1 MAKRQRAMEFHR
13 SCLLRQGLKALRWN
27 MMIGRELAKM
37 GVWHHQRW
45 KHRRVFL
52 KVISFI
58 IQLMH
63 YSVLVYVGLWKHVN
77 LLFVVCAG
85 WYI

>member
-27 MMIGRELAKM
+27 MMIGKELAKM

-52 KVISFI
+52 KVIPFI
-58 IQLMH
+58 IQLCN
-63 YSVLVYVGLWKHVN
+63 VPRIFLENKFRRGKLR
-77 LLFVVCAG
+77 FQ
-85 WYI
+85 I